1 MRQPKYPSPARR
13 PTTFQREVKSHL
25 NTPTI
30 TTIPYGERRF
40 RGRMSLIETSVHFRS
55 LGGKV
60 MAMNQVRPHPH
71 TSPGIRVKAT
81 NVDQNS
87 ISFPS
92 LDDLPEIPDEEDM
105 DDSLTTPKSSP
116 SSTHSNILSGN
127 DALTSS
133 MKRPVTTVKL
143 LPHATA
149 AQRPDVPE
157 MPTPC
162 TVDVEP
168 DARTTE
174 WSFVLPVDISKPCA
188 KATKAFKK
196 HLLPSSTS
204 RVVLGPLPEGT
215 PVTTFEAA
223 ENEDSQFISAPLP
236 KGKQT
241 IPRLP
246 SSRTILRVERE
257 NFTYV
262 CSHVSVP

>member
-1 MRQPKYPSPARR
+1 
-13 PTTFQREVKSHL
+13 
-25 NTPTI
+25 
-30 TTIPYGERRF
+30 
-40 RGRMSLIETSVHFRS
+40 
-55 LGGKV
+55 
-60 MAMNQVRPHPH
+60 MAMGQIIPHPH
-71 TSPGIRVKAT
+71 TSPGIRVNAT

-87 ISFPS
+87 VSFPS

-105 DDSLTTPKSSP
+105 DDNLTTPKSSP
-116 SSTHSNILSGN
+116 YSTQSNTLFGN
-127 DALTSS
+127 DAFASS
-133 MKRPVTTVKL
+133 MGSDHPVKTVKL
-143 LPHATA
+143 LPYATV

-157 MPTPC
+157 LPTPS
-162 TVDVEP
+162 TVDVEA

-174 WSFVLPVDISKPCA
+174 WSFVFPVRLQKPCA

-204 RVVLGPLPEGT
+204 RVVLGPLPEGI

-223 ENEDSQFISAPLP
+223 EDEDSHFISSPLP

-246 SSRTILRVERE
+246 SSRTLLRVERE

-262 CSHVSVP
+262 RSHVSVP